1 MFYLTCCR
9 TWRRPDRIRVRS
21 TSTLLLWPHGVR
33 VTTTRWPQ
41 WRTVTAAAWRPR
53 IVRVHCAWRRADIV
67 RSRDHNTA
75 HAIHMGAGTQAF
87 QVGGR
92 THGAPNAGMTA
103 WRCTD
108 RARMDD
114 GKAGVAWG
122 LRIAVLKNHIFVKK
136 QNTLDYFNF
145 ITYYLKWTT
154 RTTTKANFQLWSWS
168 FVHIFY

>member
-1 MFYLTCCR
+1 MFINIILYKAVFQQIYLQFLKVAAVTMFYFTCCR

-114 GKAGVAWG
+114 GKASVAWG
-122 LRIAVLKNHIFVKK
+122 LWITVLKIIF
-136 QNTLDYFNF
+136 L
-145 ITYYLKWTT
+145 LKTHEIISIWY
-154 RTTTKANFQLWSWS
+154 
-168 FVHIFY
+168 IY